1 MLLWLG
7 FVVCSIVIIYS
18 GSRLSKYGD
27 IIAEKTGLG
36 GAWIGVVLMGFV
48 TSLPELVTG
57 ISSVTYAGV
66 PNIAVGNVLGACVFN
81 MLTLALLD
89 AIYRP
94 MPLSA
99 KAHSGH
105 VISAAFGVLL
115 LCIVAL
121 SLFLGNRLFSLG
133 GIGPYSLLFA
143 LIYFMAMRLIYSYEK
158 RQQIAR
164 FINELAAELQ
174 YEGISANTAVSR
186 YVIHAVVVITAAA
199 FLPKIGEGIAETT
212 GLGQTFVG
220 SILVAFS
227 TTLPELTVS
236 ISAIRIGAI
245 DLAIGNLFG
254 SNIFNILILA
264 VDDVFFTKGPLL
276 SFVDST
282 HMISAIF
289 AIVMTAIAIIGLTY
303 KAEKR
308 TLFLA
313 WDSIA
318 ILVAY
323 IANLMLL
330 FMLR

>member
-7 FVVCSIVIIYS
+7 FIICSSVIVYS

-48 TSLPELVTG
+48 TSLPEVVTG

-66 PNIAVGNVLGACVFN
+66 PDIAVGNVLGACVFN
-81 MLTLALLD
+81 MLTLAFLD

-94 MPLSA
+94 MPISA
-99 KAHSGH
+99 KAHRGH

-133 GIGPYSLLFA
+133 WIGPYSLLFV
-143 LIYFMAMRLIYSYEK
+143 LIYFIAMRLVYSYER
-158 RQQIAR
+158 RQQVAE
-164 FINELAAELQ
+164 FIKELTVELK
-174 YEGISANTAVSR
+174 YEGISTKTAVSR
-186 YVIHAVVVITAAA
+186 YVIHAAIVIAAA
-199 FLPKIGEGIAETT
+199 VFLPKIGEGIAETT

-220 SILVAFS
+220 SIFIAFS

-236 ISAIRIGAI
+236 ISAVRIGAI

-254 SNIFNILILA
+254 SNIFNVAILA
-264 VDDVFFTKGPLL
+264 VDDIFFAKGPIL
-276 SFVDST
+276 SFTDPAHAIST
-282 HMISAIF
+282 VSAI
-289 AIVMTAIAIIGLTY
+289 AMTAIAIIGLTY
-303 KAEKR
+303 RAEKKQ
-308 TLFLA
+308 LFLA
-313 WDSIA
+313 WNSIGIVLVYVLNL
-318 ILVAY
+318 ILLY
-323 IANLMLL
+323 LL
-330 FMLR
+330 K